1 MPSPDDD
8 ATKLLTA
15 VAEGDER
22 AADRLLPGVYE
33 QLRELAERYLSRERP
48 DHTLGATDLVHE
60 AYIRLVD
67 QTRVDWKGEAHFKAI
82 AARAMH
88 RILVDYARSRG
99 RKKRGG
105 NWRQVTLHDAL
116 PLTGGQGVDPLAL
129 HEALEKMQRL
139 DERQSRVM
147 ELRLF
152 GGLTNDEIA
161 ASLGVSLRTVE
172 RDWKMGQAWLRREL
186 TRGASE

>member
-1 MPSPDDD
+1 
-8 ATKLLTA
+8 
-15 VAEGDER
+15 
-22 AADRLLPGVYE
+22 
-33 QLRELAERYLSRERP
+33 
-48 DHTLGATDLVHE
+48 
-60 AYIRLVD
+60 
-67 QTRVDWKGEAHFKAI
+67 
-82 AARAMH
+82 
-88 RILVDYARSRG
+88 
-99 RKKRGG
+99 
-105 NWRQVTLHDAL
+105 
-116 PLTGGQGVDPLAL
+116 
-129 HEALEKMQRL
+129 MQRL